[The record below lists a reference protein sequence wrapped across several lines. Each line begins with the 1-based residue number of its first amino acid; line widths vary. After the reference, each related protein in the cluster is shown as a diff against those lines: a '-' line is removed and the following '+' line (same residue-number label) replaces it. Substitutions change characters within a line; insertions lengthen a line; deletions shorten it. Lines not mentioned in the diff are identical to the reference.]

1 MKYLIKKWFMEKKKI
16 MALLLVFIE
25 VMVIVCIFGILF
37 KVDHMTNQMEKMN
50 DNLDKLNKELVLT
63 NQFLY
68 N

>member
-1 MKYLIKKWFMEKKKI
+1 MEKKKI

-37 KVDHMTNQMEKMN
+37 KVGHMTKQMEKMN
-50 DNLDKLNKELVLT
+50 DNLGKLNKELVLT

>member
-37 KVDHMTNQMEKMN
+37 KVDHMTKQMEKMN
-50 DNLDKLNKELVLT
+50 DNEKTEMYKIIDMIYQMMK
-63 NQFLY
+63 
-68 N
+68 

>member
-37 KVDHMTNQMEKMN
+37 KVDHVTKQMEKMN

>member
-37 KVDHMTNQMEKMN
+37 KVDQMTKQMEKMN
-50 DNLDKLNKELVLT
+50 DNLGKLNKELVLT

>member
-25 VMVIVCIFGILF
+25 VMVIVCIFGIFF
-37 KVDHMTNQMEKMN
+37 KVDHMTKQMEKMN

>member
-25 VMVIVCIFGILF
+25 VIVIVCIFCILF
-37 KVDHMTNQMEKMN
+37 KVVHMTKQMEKMN
-50 DNLDKLNKELVLT
+50 DNLGQLNKELVLT

>member
-25 VMVIVCIFGILF
+25 VIVIVCIFGILF
-37 KVDHMTNQMEKMN
+37 KVDHMTKHMEKMN
-50 DNLDKLNKELVLT
+50 DNLGKLNKELVLT

>member
-1 MKYLIKKWFMEKKKI
+1 MKYLFKKWFMEKKKI

-25 VMVIVCIFGILF
+25 VIVIVCIFGILF
-37 KVDHMTNQMEKMN
+37 KVDHMAKQMEKMN
-50 DNLDKLNKELVLT
+50 DNLGKLNKELVLT